1 MIKST
6 YKDKVYE
13 NIKIDLINKTI
24 TLPKLKEIKIRGY
37 RNLKEINGRIIN
49 VTIEKEANK
58 YYISVCVCEEYELP
72 QKKEQ
77 TVVGIDIGVKSLV
90 VTSNGETFG
99 NPKYNQKYEYIWF

>member
-49 VTIEKEANK
+49 ATIIKEKDNR
-58 YYISVCVCEEYELP
+58 YYV
-72 QKKEQ
+72 
-77 TVVGIDIGVKSLV
+77 
-90 VTSNGETFG
+90 
-99 NPKYNQKYEYIWF
+99 

>member
-49 VTIEKEANK
+49 ATIIKEKESHN
-58 YYISVCVCEEYELP
+58 YY
-72 QKKEQ
+72 K
-77 TVVGIDIGVKSLV
+77 
-90 VTSNGETFG
+90 
-99 NPKYNQKYEYIWF
+99 